1 MEKAIGRIPENILD
15 DILNKTDIVSL
26 ISSYIPLKRAGRNF
40 RANCPFHHEKTP
52 SFMVSS
58 DKQIYHCFGCAAGGN
73 AFNFLMQYERL
84 DFPEAVEFLAE
95 KTGIALPKKEEQKG
109 GGFTAQLYKV
119 NESAA
124 HFYEN
129 NLHTSLGL
137 QPRQYLINR
146 GIKQET
152 AKLFKLGYALD
163 GWDNL
168 MNNLR
173 GNGINLSLIEKCGL
187 ILNKEDGGYYD
198 RFRNRIIFPILD
210 LKSRILGF
218 GARVMD
224 SSLPKYINSPET
236 PVYIKGKNLYG
247 LNLSKEDITRDDFA
261 VVVEGY
267 LDFMIPYQEG
277 VRNIVASL
285 GTALTPEQARLIRR
299 YTSNVVMVYDSDTA
313 GQMATIRSLDIFI
326 DEGMNVK
333 VASLPEGFD
342 PDSFVRK
349 YGVEDFKSRISAAE
363 NLFDYKLRVLKSS
376 NSIKDAEGKARIC
389 SLMLPTI
396 NRFKN
401 AILKSEYLKKLALE
415 LKVNENALSEEIK
428 KIKED
433 NTYLGINR
441 DDKTK
446 INVHPTEKLL
456 IKLMMEESS
465 LIARIKGEL
474 EPQDFQ
480 DERTARIVSLMFNLV
495 SEGKNVEINSLVNSL
510 SNDAASKIVCE
521 SMFLP
526 EVPLQDK
533 EKVVDDCI
541 RRMKNKKAILN
552 RERLQQAIKT
562 AQNSG
567 DEVKLRSLM
576 EEFHYLIKRGG

>member
-58 DKQIYHCFGCAAGGN
+58 EKQIYHCFGCAAGGN

-84 DFPEAVEFLAE
+84 DFPEAVELLAE
-95 KTGIALPKKEEQKG
+95 KAGIALPKKEEQKG
-109 GGFTAQLYKV
+109 SGFTTQLYKV

-124 HFYEN
+124 EFYEN
-129 NLHTSLGL
+129 NLHTSLGAH
-137 QPRQYLINR
+137 PRQYLINR

-152 AKLFKLGYALD
+152 AKLFKLGYAPD

-173 GNGINLSLIEKCGL
+173 GKGINLSLIEKCGL

-198 RFRNRIIFPILD
+198 RFRNRIIFPIFD
-210 LKSRILGF
+210 IKSRILGF

-224 SSLPKYINSPET
+224 ATLPKYINSPET

-247 LNLSKEDITRDDFA
+247 LNLSKEYIAQADFA

-267 LDFMIPYQEG
+267 LDFMIPYQAG
-277 VRNIVASL
+277 VCNIVASL

-299 YTSNVVMVYDSDTA
+299 YTSNVVMIYDSDTA
-313 GQMATIRSLDIFI
+313 GEMATIRSLDIFI

-349 YGVEDFKSRISAAE
+349 FGVDDFKSRISAAE

-376 NSIKDAEGKARIC
+376 NSVKDAEGKARIC
-389 SLMLPTI
+389 SMMLPTI

-401 AILKSEYLKKLALE
+401 AVLKSEYLKKLAQE
-415 LKVNENALSEEIK
+415 LKVNENALFEEIK
-428 KIKED
+428 KLKDD
-433 NTYLGINR
+433 NAYLGINQ
-441 DDKTK
+441 DDKSK

-456 IKLMMEESS
+456 IKLMLEENA
-465 LIARIKGEL
+465 LIARIKDEL
-474 EPQDFQ
+474 EPKDFQ

-495 SEGKNVEINSLVNSL
+495 SEGKDVEINSLVNCL

-541 RRMKNKKAILN
+541 RRMKGKKAVLK
-552 RERLQQAIKT
+552 RERLQTAIKS
-562 AQNSG
+562 AQSSG
-567 DEVKLRSLM
+567 DEIKLRSLM

>member
-40 RANCPFHHEKTP
+40 RASCPFHHEKTP

-73 AFNFLMQYERL
+73 AFNFLMQYDRL
-84 DFPEAVEFLAE
+84 DFPEAVELLAE
-95 KTGIALPKKEEQKG
+95 KAGIALPKKEEHKG
-109 GGFTAQLYKV
+109 GGFTTQLYKV
-119 NESAA
+119 NESAGL
-124 HFYEN
+124 FYEN
-129 NLHTSLGL
+129 ILHSSLGL
-137 QPRQYLINR
+137 HSRQYLINR

-152 AKLFKLGYALD
+152 AKLFKLGYAPD

-173 GNGINLSLIEKCGL
+173 GKGINLSLIEKCGL

-198 RFRNRIIFPILD
+198 RFRNRIIFPIFD

-224 SSLPKYINSPET
+224 ASVPKYINSPET

-247 LNLSKEDITRDDFA
+247 LNLSKEDIARDDFA

-333 VASLPEGFD
+333 VASLPQGFD

-349 YGVEDFKSRISAAE
+349 SGVEDFKSRINAAE

-401 AILKSEYLKKLALE
+401 AILRSEYLKKLAQE
-415 LKVNENALSEEIK
+415 LKVNESALAEEIK

-433 NTYLGINR
+433 NTYLGINQ
-441 DDKTK
+441 DDKSK
-446 INVHPTEKLL
+446 IGVHPTEKLL
-456 IKLMMEESS
+456 IKLMLEEEEFIS
-465 LIARIKGEL
+465 RIKGEL

-495 SEGKNVEINSLVNSL
+495 SEGKVVEINSLVNSL
-510 SNDAASKIVCE
+510 SNDAASKVVCE

-526 EVPLQDK
+526 EIPLQDK

-541 RRMKNKKAILN
+541 RRMKSKKAIIK
-552 RERLQQAIKT
+552 RERLQAAIKT